1 MGYSKSKD
9 NGIDETGPGRACSVS
24 SLPEDK
30 VGVDVH
36 VYLPINNAD
45 RYVKMCERQTEDQK
59 NVCLFPNT
67 RCIECETIGALRATF
82 HQPSIEHSFYMANTW
97 TPVCSY

>member
-1 MGYSKSKD
+1 MGYSKSED
-9 NGIDETGPGRACSVS
+9 NGINETGPGRACSVS

-30 VGVDVH
+30 VGVAVH

-45 RYVKMCERQTEDQK
+45 RDAKMCKRQPENQE

-67 RCIECETIGALRATF
+67 RCIERETIGA
-82 HQPSIEHSFYMANTW
+82 
-97 TPVCSY
+97 

>member
-1 MGYSKSKD
+1 MGYGKSKD
-9 NGIDETGPGRACSVS
+9 NGINETGPGRACSVR

-36 VYLPINNAD
+36 VYLPIDNAD
-45 RYVKMCERQTEDQK
+45 RYVKRQAEEQE

-67 RCIECETIGALRATF
+67 RCIDCETIGK
-82 HQPSIEHSFYMANTW
+82 
-97 TPVCSY
+97 